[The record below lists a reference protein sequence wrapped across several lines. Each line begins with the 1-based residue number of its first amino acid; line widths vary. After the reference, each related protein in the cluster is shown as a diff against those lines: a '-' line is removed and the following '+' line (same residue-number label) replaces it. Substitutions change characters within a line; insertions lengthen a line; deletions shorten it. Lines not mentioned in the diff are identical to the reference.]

1 MVWTMV
7 DVKVI
12 ISEVE
17 LATGEKLDLEV
28 KVNGRLKTSLAR
40 CFTRVV
46 NGKHVPTKLEFGK
59 TILNVTDY
67 EVFRQIV
74 LHELAHA
81 IANRRYQANCNHDSR
96 FKRVC
101 KEIGCY
107 NDTPYADDKF
117 TNALRE
123 AAASLNGSKTPTA
136 TTVKPIQQTKKWTV
150 VCGNGHEFHFARA
163 CQTTKNPH
171 TVQCSCG
178 AKITEVRQNW

>member
-1 MVWTMV
+1 MAWTMK

-17 LATGEKLDLEV
+17 EMTGEKLDLEV

-46 NGKHVPTKLEFGK
+46 NGKHVPVKLDFGK
-59 TILNVTDY
+59 IILNVQDY
-67 EVFRQIV
+67 EIFKQIV

-81 IANRRYQANCNHDSR
+81 IANRRYQDNCNHDSR

-101 KEIGCY
+101 KEIGCT
-107 NDTPYADDKF
+107 NTGAYA
-117 TNALRE
+117 NAEYASALRV
-123 AAASLNGSKTPTA
+123 A
-136 TTVKPIQQTKKWTV
+136 TEVVQGTRKPREDKPVQPKKQKWTV